1 MALSFRPIHLI
12 WLLILLIILETAVLY
27 LKHPDTFEHVIPA
40 HLHNY
45 YSGRYPHNHSHSKGG
60 KHSHSSGHDLHF
72 HGERPT
78 FGMHVARREAGA
90 PRVAIVTLQKLSSQ
104 RHGGIPSNV
113 KKYAQHWKYDLIDA
127 SKSVSTAAKALRS
140 GGGDPSFLRGE
151 RPLETTCNV
160 VQLDLCTIC
169 NFNCSSFLFGYY
181 FFFSVVISLC
191 YYPFLNSVRLGLLA
205 RCRLCVS
212 QF

>member
-1 MALSFRPIHLI
+1 MALSFRPKHLV
-12 WLLILLIILETAVLY
+12 WLLILLIVLETVVLY
-27 LKHPDTFEHVIPA
+27 LKHPDTFEHVLPA

-45 YSGRYPHNHSHSKGG
+45 YSGTYPHSRKHGRG
-60 KHSHSSGHDLHF
+60 EKHSHPSGHDLHL

-113 KKYAQHWKYDLIDA
+113 KKYAQHWKYDLVDA

-151 RPLETTCNV
+151 RQPETTCNV
-160 VQLDLCTIC
+160 VQMDLCKIC
-169 NFNCSSFLFGYY
+169 KFNCTYFLFGYS
-181 FFFSVVISLC
+181 FSFSVVVSLC
-191 YYPFLNSVRLGLLA
+191 YSPFLTSVRLGILA
-205 RCRLCVS
+205 RCRLRVS